1 MRTKPIVI
9 LTDFGTEDPFVGI
22 MKGVI
27 SVISPGTPI
36 IDLTHE
42 IPPGDIRR
50 ANILLWQSFSYFP
63 LGTIFLVVVDPGV
76 GTQRNPIILETKGY
90 TFVGPDNGVFTF
102 IHDQDTQAWILENP
116 DFLLPNLRMT
126 FHGRD
131 IFAPCAAYAARGI
144 RGPEFGDRIMD
155 IKKISSP
162 RLDSKTP
169 GRISGEIL
177 HPDRFGNILTSL
189 GIFTP
194 ISHELYD
201 FQPWS
206 GDNDPSEINLVNA
219 LLQLPNQGK
228 IKWASTFADIPENHC
243 AIIVGSSG
251 LLEIAA
257 NGQSAARLLCL
268 DTGDPVDLY
277 FQST

>member
-1 MRTKPIVI
+1 MRTKPLVI
-9 LTDFGTEDPFVGI
+9 LSDFGTEDPFVGI

-50 ANILLWQSFSYFP
+50 ASIFLWQSFSYFP
-63 LGTIFLVVVDPGV
+63 KGTIFLVVVDPGV
-76 GTQRNPIILETKGY
+76 GTQRKPLILETKDY
-90 TFVGPDNGVFTF
+90 TFIGPDNGVFTF

-116 DFLLPNLRMT
+116 DFFLPNLRMT

-155 IKKISSP
+155 IKKILSP

-169 GRISGEIL
+169 GRISGEIH
-177 HPDRFGNILTSL
+177 HPDRSPG
-189 GIFTP
+189 
-194 ISHELYD
+194 
-201 FQPWS
+201 
-206 GDNDPSEINLVNA
+206 
-219 LLQLPNQGK
+219 
-228 IKWASTFADIPENHC
+228 AS
-243 AIIVGSSG
+243 
-251 LLEIAA
+251 
-257 NGQSAARLLCL
+257 R
-268 DTGDPVDLY
+268 
-277 FQST
+277 